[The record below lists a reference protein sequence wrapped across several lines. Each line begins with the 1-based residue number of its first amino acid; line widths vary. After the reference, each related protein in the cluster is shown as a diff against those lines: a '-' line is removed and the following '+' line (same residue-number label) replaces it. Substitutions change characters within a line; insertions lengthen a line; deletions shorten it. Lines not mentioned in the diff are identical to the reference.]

1 MNKVVKMS
9 FSSEERKIN
18 KFLEKDSLTQE
29 EVKKVRG
36 MIKKLKPSNE
46 EERIR
51 KSWLSEA
58 LFLFD
63 VVGP

>member
-1 MNKVVKMS
+1 MS

-29 EVKKVRG
+29 EVKKVSG
-36 MIKKLKPSNE
+36 MTEKLKPSNE

>member
-51 KSWLSEA
+51 KIWLSEA

>member
-51 KSWLSEA
+51 MSWLSEA